1 MQADKV
7 LQFLNHEKYKGLSEE
22 ELKKVSD
29 SLDSY
34 LNTTI
39 NKHRTLELQMVNEKE
54 LLRRCKKEILN
65 CKYKFVELSNPD
77 AKVLVFDSTEYINLI
92 GETKGKYIIL
102 DEDGD
107 IMATF
112 TDGLIK
118 ATEAIEINK

>member
-1 MQADKV
+1 
-7 LQFLNHEKYKGLSEE
+7 
-22 ELKKVSD
+22 
-29 SLDSY
+29 
-34 LNTTI
+34 
-39 NKHRTLELQMVNEKE
+39 MVNEKE